1 MTDPRSRILARR
13 ARFVAAALGAATLA
27 ACGSS
32 TSEEPGPKDTGAAD
46 GSADGAD
53 TGPVP
58 CLDMPPP
65 DSGLDGGPGDGGP
78 GDGGDG
84 STGDGST
91 GDAARDTAPD
101 VAEDTGPAAC
111 LKVPFDSGTD

>member
-65 DSGLDGGPGDGGP
+65 DSG
-78 GDGGDG
+78 GDG